1 MKKNFNILSKKTA
14 LIFTALLLMGSLAAS
29 AQITLP
35 GGSDNVEDVPADA
48 PIDGFL
54 TIGLIAGAAIGLRK
68 KIKGL
73 KI

>member
-1 MKKNFNILSKKTA
+1 MKRNFKKLNKKTA
-14 LIFTALLLMGSLAAS
+14 LIFTALLLMGSLAAT

-35 GGSDNVEDVPADA
+35 GESDNVEDVPDA

-54 TIGLIAGAAIGLRK
+54 TVGLIAGAAIGLRK

-73 KI
+73 KN

>member
-14 LIFTALLLMGSLAAS
+14 LIFTVLLLMGSLAAN

-35 GGSDNVEDVPADA
+35 GGSDNVEDVPEA

-54 TIGLIAGAAIGLRK
+54 TLGLIAGAAIGLRK

-73 KI
+73 KN

>member
-1 MKKNFNILSKKTA
+1 MKKNFSFLSRKTA
-14 LIFTALLLMGSLAAS
+14 LIFTALLLMGSLAAT
-29 AQITLP
+29 AQLELP
-35 GGSDNVEDVPADA
+35 NGGSDNVEDVPDS

-73 KI
+73 KN

>member
-1 MKKNFNILSKKTA
+1 MKKNFSFLSRKTA
-14 LIFTALLLMGSLAAS
+14 LIFTALLLMGSLAAT

-35 GGSDNVEDVPADA
+35 GGSDNVEDVPDS

-73 KI
+73 KN